1 MKLAYVDTSCLVAI
15 AFAEDGHEALATE
28 LVGFDRLFA
37 ANLAEAELRSA
48 FERERVEVP
57 EGLLSVL
64 TWVFPNRALTD
75 EYREV
80 LEHGYLRG
88 ADLFHLG
95 CALYLRAELED
106 LAFVSVDHRQRQVA
120 RSLGM

>member
-1 MKLAYVDTSCLVAI
+1 MQDPLEPVA
-15 AFAEDGHEALATE
+15 AGSHT
-28 LVGFDRLFA
+28 
-37 ANLAEAELRSA
+37 EAELRSA
-48 FERERVEVP
+48 FERERVEAP
-57 EGLLSVL
+57 EELLSAL

-80 LEHGYLRG
+80 LEYGYLRG

-106 LAFVSVDHRQRQVA
+106 LAFVSVDHRQRQVP